1 MLKDFKETQRK
12 FTEAIEELA
21 DVIFKFKNKDKI
33 SYKIANPRK
42 WDGD

>member
-1 MLKDFKETQRK
+1 MLKDFRETQRK

-21 DVIFKFKNKDKI
+21 DVISKFKNKNKI
-33 SYKIANPRK
+33 SHKIANPRK